1 MSPKEYT
8 NYASRIIVSNQ
19 PSQATSQQLHG
30 AKSSS
35 AQKQQEVN
43 NIAGKLKYLGQPVI
57 LSKKGTSAQ

>member
-19 PSQATSQQLHG
+19 PSQANSQQLHG